1 MSVSIEPSGS
11 GGRKSLDV
19 DINLVPFI
27 DMMSCLVAFLLF
39 TAVWTNLAQIKVK
52 PKGLSPSAESYAPP
66 DRQNLSMLV
75 AADAVWIASTT
86 GERHKIAR
94 IGDSYDWD
102 GVGQVL
108 TELHEGAFAGRDDL
122 EIAGEDGAQY
132 QAIIAAMDVAVAHG
146 FSDVGYVDPRSL
158 TAPIRE

>member
-1 MSVSIEPSGS
+1 MSVSIEPGGG
-11 GGRKSLDV
+11 GGRKSFDV

-66 DRQNLSMLV
+66 DRPNLSMLV
-75 AADAVWIASTT
+75 AADAVWVASTT
-86 GERHKIAR
+86 GERHKIAK
-94 IGDSYDWD
+94 IGEAYDWE
-102 GVGQVL
+102 GVAQVL
-108 TELHEGAFAGRDDL
+108 TELRAGAFAGRDDI

-132 QAIIAAMDVAVAHG
+132 QAIIAAMDVAVTRG

-158 TAPIRE
+158 SAPMRE